1 MTVKL
6 RKPKIL
12 ETIRGLTMADI
23 TITKPED
30 ARECYRHKALR
41 QALYDAGEVV
51 MEDVVVNLHG
61 DQHRQRRRLENRLFR
76 RDTFFEYEREMFPKI
91 IQDTVN
97 PYLEDGRA
105 ELVDFGHQLMMNLA
119 ALTAGVDRPL
129 GTYEETDRLYDYL
142 TSFIEGATL
151 GFYTGDVDEKRAEI
165 QEKLEAFDDEFLEP
179 GIQLRRHLLE
189 KFEKGEIEESDL
201 PRDVLLVLLRNEDKV
216 PMTRESL
223 RREIAFYLLAGA
235 HTSATALTRV
245 IHNIFKWL
253 ETHPEDIERAY
264 SDKVFLQRATHET
277 IRLQPSS
284 PTAARWALEEI
295 ELTSGVKIQEGDR
308 VVIDLETV
316 NRDKGLFGDDAEE
329 FNPNRQLADGVS
341 PWGLSFGQG
350 MHACIG
356 QDLAAGLV
364 FDTNST
370 EENHLFGLVPVA
382 VQTLFLNGC
391 SPDPNNPPEMD
402 DSTTR
407 PYFGKYPVIFEKK

>member
-1 MTVKL
+1 
-6 RKPKIL
+6 
-12 ETIRGLTMADI
+12 MAEIVI
-23 TITKPED
+23 TTPDD
-30 ARECYRHKALR
+30 AREVYRHKQLR
-41 QALYDAGEVV
+41 QALYDAGDVV

-61 DQHRQRRRLENRLFR
+61 DEHRQRRRLENRLFR
-76 RDTFFEYEREMFPKI
+76 RDTFYEYEREMFPSI
-91 IQDTVN
+91 IQETVH

-119 ALTAGVDRPL
+119 AKTAGVDRPL
-129 GTYEETDRLYDYL
+129 GTYEETSRLYDYL
-142 TSFIEGATL
+142 TTFIEGATL
-151 GFYTGDVDEKRAEI
+151 GFYTGDVEAKRAEI
-165 QEKLEAFDDEFLEP
+165 EEKLKAFDREFLEP
-179 GIQLRRHLLE
+179 GIALRTELLE
-189 KFEKGEIEESDL
+189 RFERGEIHEDEL
-201 PRDVLLVLLRNEDKV
+201 PRDVLQVLLRNQDKV

-245 IHNIFKWL
+245 VHNIFKWL
-253 ETHPEDIERAY
+253 EDHPEDRDRAY
-264 SDKVFLQRATHET
+264 NDKVFLQRATHET

-284 PTAARWALEEI
+284 PTAARWALEHLELKSGIEI
-295 ELTSGVKIQEGDR
+295 SEGDK
-308 VVIDLETV
+308 VIIDLETV
-316 NRDKGLFGDDAEE
+316 NRSQDLYGDDASE
-329 FNPNRQLADGVS
+329 FNPNRELQNGVT

-370 EENHLFGLVPVA
+370 EEDHLFGLVPVA

-391 SPDPNNPPEMD
+391 KPDPDNPPEMD

-407 PYFGKYPVIFEKK
+407 PYFGKYPVVFEK

>member
-165 QEKLEAFDDEFLEP
+165 QEKLEDFDD
-179 GIQLRRHLLE
+179 
-189 KFEKGEIEESDL
+189 
-201 PRDVLLVLLRNEDKV
+201 
-216 PMTRESL
+216 
-223 RREIAFYLLAGA
+223 
-235 HTSATALTRV
+235 
-245 IHNIFKWL
+245 
-253 ETHPEDIERAY
+253 
-264 SDKVFLQRATHET
+264 
-277 IRLQPSS
+277 
-284 PTAARWALEEI
+284 
-295 ELTSGVKIQEGDR
+295 
-308 VVIDLETV
+308 
-316 NRDKGLFGDDAEE
+316 
-329 FNPNRQLADGVS
+329 
-341 PWGLSFGQG
+341 
-350 MHACIG
+350 
-356 QDLAAGLV
+356 
-364 FDTNST
+364 
-370 EENHLFGLVPVA
+370 
-382 VQTLFLNGC
+382 
-391 SPDPNNPPEMD
+391 
-402 DSTTR
+402 
-407 PYFGKYPVIFEKK
+407 

>member
-1 MTVKL
+1 
-6 RKPKIL
+6 
-12 ETIRGLTMADI
+12 MAEIVI
-23 TITKPED
+23 TTPND
-30 ARECYRHKALR
+30 AREVYRHKQLR

-61 DQHRQRRRLENRLFR
+61 DDHRQRRRLENRLFR
-76 RDTFFEYEREMFPKI
+76 RDTFFEYERELFPEI
-91 IQDTVN
+91 IQSTVN
-97 PYLEDGRA
+97 PYLEEGRA

-142 TSFIEGATL
+142 TNFIEGATL
-151 GFYTGDVDEKRAEI
+151 AFYTGDVDAKRQEI
-165 QEKLEAFDDEFLEP
+165 QEKLEAFDREFLEP
-179 GIQLRRHLLE
+179 GITRREALLE
-189 KFEKGEIEESDL
+189 KFAEGEISEEEL
-201 PRDVLLVLLRNEDKV
+201 PRDVLLVLIRNQDKI
-216 PMTRESL
+216 PMSRESI

-253 ETHPEDIERAY
+253 EIHPEDKEKAY
-264 SDKVFLQRATHET
+264 NDKVFLQRATHET

-284 PTAARWALEEI
+284 PTAARWALEDI
-295 ELTSGVKIQEGDR
+295 ELSSGIQIKKGDR

-316 NRDKGLFGDDAEE
+316 NRSVDLFGEDAAI
-329 FNPNRQLADGVS
+329 FNPNRELPDNVS

-364 FDTNST
+364 FDTEST
-370 EENHLFGLVPVA
+370 EEGHLFGLVPVA

-391 SPDPNNPPEMD
+391 KPDPNNPPEMD

-407 PYFGKYPVIFEKK
+407 PYFGKYPVVFS